1 VIIRPDGDITSAYS
15 RSGQRT
21 PHLAEQDQQVSTP
34 SVIQP
39 SQTGLIR
46 HLRTIENSLLI
57 YEAVDTHRVHCV
69 LPFQVVQADSVQRS
83 RQPPY

>member
-15 RSGQRT
+15 RSGKRT

-39 SQTGLIR
+39 SQTGWIQD
-46 HLRTIENSLLI
+46 LRTMEYSLLG
-57 YEAVDTHRVHCV
+57 
-69 LPFQVVQADSVQRS
+69 S
-83 RQPPY
+83 